1 MTTVACLH
9 HLDRPFLG
17 YAEAPLR
24 AAGLTVEEYDV
35 ARDHALPELDAID
48 GLISFGGAQS
58 AVDLD
63 AEPALHAETDL
74 LARAVERGV
83 PVLGLCLGAQLLA
96 RAVGAPVRRAR
107 RRTVAWLRLERLPG
121 ASGDPLVAALPP
133 VVSAL
138 HWNED
143 VFDLPPGAVELLG
156 PRVEGV
162 AAFRIGPSAYG
173 LQFHPEVDASVL
185 EGWYADYGNWL
196 VDAGVAE
203 RDARAADA
211 VHERGQADIAAPAV
225 HAPSRT
231 SSPTSV
237 VRLGGRRR
245 RLRLVVEA
253 GQPGQA
259 LGQVPVAGAEQL
271 HGGRQQDGA
280 DDRRVDQDR

>member
-35 ARDHALPELDAID
+35 ARDHALPELDEID

-63 AEPALHAETDL
+63 AEPALQRRDRPAGAGRRARRSR
-74 LARAVERGV
+74 ARALPGRPAARSGGGRACPPRRE
-83 PVLGLCLGAQLLA
+83 VLE
-96 RAVGAPVRRAR
+96 R

-162 AAFRIGPSAYG
+162 EAFRVGTSAYG
-173 LQFHPEVDASVL
+173 LQFHPEVDSSVL

-211 VHERGQADIAAPAV
+211 AHERAQADIA
-225 HAPSRT
+225 R
-231 SSPTSV
+231 
-237 VRLGGRRR
+237 RLFTAFAGLVMNHGGRR
-245 RLRLVVEA
+245 
-253 GQPGQA
+253 
-259 LGQVPVAGAEQL
+259 
-271 HGGRQQDGA
+271 
-280 DDRRVDQDR
+280 

>member
-24 AAGLTVEEYDV
+24 AARLTLEEYDV
-35 ARDHALPELDAID
+35 ARGHVLPELDAVD

-74 LARAVERGV
+74 LARAVARGV

-138 HWNED
+138 HWNAD
-143 VFDLPPGAVELLG
+143 VFDLPSGAVELLG

-162 AAFRIGPSAYG
+162 AAFRIGTSAYG

-211 VHERGQADIAAPAV
+211 VHQRDQADIANRLFTAFASIV
-225 HAPSRT
+225 T
-231 SSPTSV
+231 DQCGSV
-237 VRLGGRRR
+237 RR
-245 RLRLVVEA
+245 A
-253 GQPGQA
+253 
-259 LGQVPVAGAEQL
+259 
-271 HGGRQQDGA
+271 
-280 DDRRVDQDR
+280 

>member
-1 MTTVACLH
+1 MSTVACLH

-35 ARDHALPELDAID
+35 ARGHALPELAEID

-63 AEPALHAETDL
+63 AEPALRAEADL

-96 RAVGAPVRRAR
+96 RALGAPVRRSG
-107 RRTVAWLRLERLPG
+107 RTVAWLRLERLPG
-121 ASGDPLVAALPP
+121 ANGDPLVSALPP

-162 AAFRIGPSAYG
+162 EAFRAGTSAYG

-185 EGWYADYGNWL
+185 EGWYADYGDWL
-196 VDAGVAE
+196 AEAGVAE

-211 VHERGQADIAAPAV
+211 AHQRAQADIA
-225 HAPSRT
+225 H
-231 SSPTSV
+231 
-237 VRLGGRRR
+237 RLFTAFATIVTDHGGRR
-245 RLRLVVEA
+245 
-253 GQPGQA
+253 
-259 LGQVPVAGAEQL
+259 
-271 HGGRQQDGA
+271 
-280 DDRRVDQDR
+280 